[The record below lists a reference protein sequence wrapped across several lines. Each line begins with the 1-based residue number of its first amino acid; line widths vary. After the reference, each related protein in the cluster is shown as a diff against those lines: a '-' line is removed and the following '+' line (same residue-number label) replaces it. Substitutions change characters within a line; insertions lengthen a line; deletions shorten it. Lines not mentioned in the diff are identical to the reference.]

1 MLQCLSDLWLY
12 SLHNQVRLMDHN
24 RTFADFYINIIKG
37 LVTADILLIKQYFST
52 FFKLMEKALLQIQ
65 DDNIFLYIFFN
76 MLKKVNI
83 FMRVIAHKGNYIMNF
98 ECKVNW
104 V

>member
-24 RTFADFYINIIKG
+24 R